1 MDNQYIFEQD
11 QGAVI
16 QVTTQARTFADKVRN
31 AILHDLESG
40 LLRPGEPLDEKLLC
54 ERFEVSRTPV
64 REALLQLVAQGF
76 AVNEARSRVIIPK
89 LSLQHLRN
97 LLELI
102 AELEASAARFAAKR
116 ATQEERALVW
126 ASYER
131 CTELAQ
137 HSSAETYEAAND
149 AFHRSI
155 HAASHNELLGEQI
168 GQLRMRVA
176 GYTRNRF
183 DSPGRTR
190 RSAVEH
196 EKVAAAVSVG
206 DGDAAWQAMADHVA
220 IGGKDF
226 AEFVSGIPSTLLG
239 S

>member
-1 MDNQYIFEQD
+1 MSDKYIYSSES
-11 QGAVI
+11 ASVNH
-16 QVTTQARTFADKVRN
+16 VTAQARTFAGRVRN

-40 LLRPGEPLDEKLLC
+40 LLKPGEPLDEKQLC

-89 LSLQHLRN
+89 LSLQNLRN

-116 ATQEERALVW
+116 ATANERSQVW
-126 ASYER
+126 ASFER
-131 CTELAQ
+131 CTVLAPDC
-137 HSSAETYEAAND
+137 SAETYEAAND
-149 AFHRSI
+149 AFHKSI
-155 HAASHNELLGEQI
+155 HSAAHNELLGEKI
-168 GQLRMRVA
+168 WQLRMRVA

-183 DSPGRTR
+183 DSPGRAQ
-190 RSAVEH
+190 RSTEEH
-196 EKVAAAVSVG
+196 EKVAAAIVAG
-206 DGDAAWQAMADHVA
+206 DESAAWQAMADHVA

-239 S
+239 T